1 MLNSIDL
8 LGDSILDN
16 ATYVDSEES
25 VIDQISA
32 ISSVPV
38 QLFAIDGDTTTECLY
53 ILQQQSGPKA
63 NTGAV
68 LSIGGNDALQASSI
82 LMVPVSNVFEA
93 FTKMIPILDA
103 FRIRY
108 CAVLEKMLEVY
119 GRDMIRVC
127 TVYNKIPTGPTLP
140 NEALTA
146 LALFN
151 DVITEEVYR
160 RGLQLIDLRVICDSD
175 DCYSEVSPIEP
186 SKEGGRRIVQAILH
200 SFKEV

>member
-25 VIDQISA
+25 VIDQISE
-32 ISSVPV
+32 ISSAPI
-38 QLFAIDGDTTTECLY
+38 LLLAIDGDTTTECLH
-53 ILQQQSGPKA
+53 ILQQQGGPKA

-103 FRIRY
+103 FRDRY